1 MTSSLVGSEMC
12 IRDRQNG
19 KIGKQT
25 AEALW
30 DLALDGNRVT
40 ECEARTIAVSYTH
53 LTLPTICSV

>member
-1 MTSSLVGSEMC
+1 MK
-12 IRDRQNG
+12 QNG

-40 ECEARTIAVSYTH
+40 ECEARTIDYVIKNKS
-53 LTLPTICSV
+53 LTKGVRNELF